1 MHLEKAHTA
10 NLPNFTTVLQI
21 IEDLVPCFELNGE
34 FADKDIPHDHRSA
47 MLFAISAEV

>member
-34 FADKDIPHDHRSA
+34 FADKYRKTRTADR
-47 MLFAISAEV
+47 FVR